1 MVSLY
6 GVIEENSFRPKKKET
21 FVGFRVKC
29 VEDVFFAWKTLK
41 NNLYCDWTC
50 RKKTYGIKK

>member
-29 VEDVFFAWKTLK
+29 LEDVLFAWKNVEKQFVL
-41 NNLYCDWTC
+41 
-50 RKKTYGIKK
+50 